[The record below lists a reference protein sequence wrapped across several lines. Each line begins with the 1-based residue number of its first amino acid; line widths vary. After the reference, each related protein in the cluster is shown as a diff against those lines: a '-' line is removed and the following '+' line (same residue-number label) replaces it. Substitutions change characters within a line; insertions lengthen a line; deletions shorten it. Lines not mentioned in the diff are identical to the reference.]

1 MSDDLKVFTL
11 TALVITRLEP
21 TANIMGLKRFKVTVV
36 QRLPIASTKKDKL
49 MLARDW
55 STAPL
60 ARVENWE
67 SDVGPRAAAFGFLR
81 SLSTKSDF
89 VPSL

>member
-1 MSDDLKVFTL
+1 MRPENKVSDDLKVFTL

-49 MLARDW
+49 MLAPDW

-60 ARVENWE
+60 ARVETWE

-81 SLSTKSDF
+81 SLST
-89 VPSL
+89 